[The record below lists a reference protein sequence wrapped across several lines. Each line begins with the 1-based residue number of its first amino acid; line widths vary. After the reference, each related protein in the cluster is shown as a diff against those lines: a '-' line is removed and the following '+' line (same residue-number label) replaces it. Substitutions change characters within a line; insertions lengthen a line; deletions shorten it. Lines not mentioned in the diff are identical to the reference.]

1 MRLRVRL
8 TPKAGRDA
16 VEGIKSTADGG
27 CELAV
32 KVTAVPEKGRANEA
46 LLRLLAKQL
55 HVAPNRLSLV
65 AGATDRHKQ
74 VAFTGAPED
83 WLPTLRAW
91 LAPHGLVET

>member
-1 MRLRVRL
+1 MRL

-16 VEGIKSTADGG
+16 VDGIKPTADGG
-27 CELAV
+27 SEVSV

-55 HVAPNRLSLV
+55 HVAPGRLSLA

-74 VAFTGAPED
+74 VAFDGPPED
-83 WLPTLRAW
+83 WLPGLRAW
-91 LAPHGLVET
+91 LAPHGLMEN